1 MSARPVA
8 GSLLALAL
16 ALPLLVGCSSEDG
29 NAPSG
34 AGDDASTAPSESP
47 AEETGEASREAERT
61 PEAAPA
67 EGSAEVTATLAENLR
82 SPWGLA
88 ALPDGAVLVASR
100 DDGTLSLVDTS
111 DGEPGTVSEVGSVPG
126 VRANGEGGL
135 LGLTPDPAF
144 ETNNRLYAYAT
155 TASDNRII
163 PLELDREAPE
173 GERLTAGEPLL
184 DGIPRGE
191 VIHNGGGLAFGPDG
205 MLYATTGDVADARLA
220 QDPESLAGK
229 ILRIDPATGGPPE
242 DNPDPDS
249 LVYSLGHRNVQGLA
263 WDAEDRL
270 WAAEF
275 GNDTW
280 DELNLIEPGGNYG
293 WPEHEGEGGAGD
305 GFVDPVEVWPPSE
318 ASPSGLA
325 YSGGALWMATLRGER
340 LWRVPLDGAEPVA
353 EPESFLEGEYGRL
366 RGVLAV
372 GEDELL
378 LLTNE
383 TDGRGSP
390 DAEDDLLLRLRVD

>member
-16 ALPLLVGCSSEDG
+16 AAPLLAGCSSDEDA
-29 NAPSG
+29 APDPADG
-34 AGDDASTAPSESP
+34 ASAAPSE
-47 AEETGEASREAERT
+47 EESTPEREAEERT
-61 PEAAPA
+61 PGATPAPA
-67 EGSAEVTATLAENLR
+67 EGEVEVEATLAEDLT
-82 SPWGLA
+82 SPWGIA
-88 ALPDGAVLVASR
+88 RLPDGDVLLGSR
-100 DDGTLSLVDTS
+100 DNGTLSLVDTS
-111 DGEPGTVSEVGSVPG
+111 AGEPGPVEEVGEVPG

-135 LGLTPDPAF
+135 LGLALAPDF
-144 ETNNRLYAYAT
+144 DTSGRLYVYAT

-184 DGIPRGE
+184 ADIPRGE

-205 MLYATTGDVADARLA
+205 MLYATTGDTADAQLA
-220 QDPESLAGK
+220 QDPDSLAGK
-229 ILRIDPATGGPPE
+229 ILRIDPATGAPPE

-280 DELNLIEPGGNYG
+280 DELNLVEPGGNYG
-293 WPEHEGEGGAGD
+293 WPEHEGEGGAED
-305 GFVDPVEVWPPSE
+305 GFVDPVAVWAPAE

-325 YSGGALWMATLRGER
+325 YSGGALWLATLRGER
-340 LWRVPLDGAEPVA
+340 LWRVPLDGTEPVA
-353 EPESFLEGEYGRL
+353 EPQSFLAGEYGRL

-372 GEDELL
+372 GEGELL
-378 LLTNE
+378 LVTNE

-390 DAEDDLLLRLRVD
+390 GDTDDRLLRLRVS